1 MGGSKSTIT
10 IIDEWCADDMDNIKF
25 DEELVDIDK
34 VKSLII
40 DLLNDSRI
48 KDYIDFTKD
57 NLDLDVNEMYY
68 KRSYFSN
75 EICFLYYNILIN
87 KKPLSVFPHCVT
99 LDHIE
104 DKGIIRM
111 GIQVILVN
119 EFKDNKNNPFFVCDI
134 LKMEEYFDLSD
145 IMKGET
151 NGSI

>member
-134 LKMEEYFDLSD
+134 LKMEEDFDLSD